1 MIHSR
6 LQFNSSLCFQKE
18 EASLVL
24 TDQPN
29 CFERL
34 LCFQVLGL
42 YGVSYLDP
50 SNLQLSFSFKIN
62 AKCFT
67 ISYLVVDSMYKKFCH
82 KY

>member
-24 TDQPN
+24 TDQLN

-34 LCFQVLGL
+34 LYFQVLGL

-50 SNLQLSFSFKIN
+50 SNLQLSFSLSMQN
-62 AKCFT
+62 AFT
-67 ISYLVVDSMYKKFCH
+67 ISYLVVDSTYKKFCH